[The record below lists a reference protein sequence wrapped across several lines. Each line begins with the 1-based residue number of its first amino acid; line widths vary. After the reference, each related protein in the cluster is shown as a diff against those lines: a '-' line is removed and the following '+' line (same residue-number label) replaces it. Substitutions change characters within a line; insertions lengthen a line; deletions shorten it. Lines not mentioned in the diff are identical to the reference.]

1 VADWSQGDP
10 QVFRAS
16 AETVHQV
23 AAAVLADL
31 DQTDPHEPETWS
43 RLRVRFGSTRPASS
57 INRPA
62 IQQQRGG
69 NNEERP

>member
-10 QVFRAS
+10 QVVRAF

-31 DQTDPHEPETWS
+31 DQTDPHEPET
-43 RLRVRFGSTRPASS
+43 
-57 INRPA
+57 
-62 IQQQRGG
+62 
-69 NNEERP
+69 